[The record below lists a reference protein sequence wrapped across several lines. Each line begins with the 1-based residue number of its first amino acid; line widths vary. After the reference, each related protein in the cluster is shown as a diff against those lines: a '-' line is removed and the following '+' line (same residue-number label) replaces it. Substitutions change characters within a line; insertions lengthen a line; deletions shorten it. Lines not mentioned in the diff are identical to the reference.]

1 MIRKLVRQM
10 LAAQVFSALTVSLC
24 LLIDNVMISRF
35 LGETGMAAYSLA
47 NPVLLAIGAVG
58 SLLAA
63 GVQVAC
69 SKSLGRG
76 SREETNAGF
85 SSAVALGGVISILF
99 AIAVVVF
106 RSPLASAMG
115 AGQQGGLF
123 EQTRDYL
130 AGFSIGAPGSMGAL
144 VLVPFMQMAGQS
156 TLLILAV
163 LTMTVTDVALDLL
176 NVLVFHGG
184 MFGMGLAS
192 SISYYAAMV
201 VAAVYFLSRRSVF
214 RFSRR
219 LVTGRKMAE
228 LFSGGVPAGFNM
240 ASSVILVYA
249 LNRIL
254 QGTSGET
261 AVAAYAVITGIG
273 NAANCITTG
282 IGGVSLTLSG
292 ILYNEED
299 RNGLKELISR
309 LCRYSAVLGLAMG
322 VLLVAFAPAFISL
335 FIPEAGPMQDMA
347 VTGLRLFAAGMIP
360 CCINNALKNMYQA
373 TGRVGLTEIISVA
386 EGAVFPALAA
396 LLFSALFGTTGA
408 WLFFVTGEIVTLLG
422 IGLLIRRKTGKQPWK
437 DGAYLLQEKDA
448 GAEDHLLETEIHSL
462 EETEAFVKAAEQ
474 FCLSLGENAQT
485 ANHIALCIEEISV
498 NVVKHGFT
506 ADEKPHHLAVRLLGR
521 EDAWVLRFRDD
532 CTAFDPVG
540 YVPAGEGESIGL
552 RLVLAIAEKAFYTY
566 SLNMNNLTLR
576 LGRGSAAE

>member
-254 QGTSGET
+254 QGTGGET